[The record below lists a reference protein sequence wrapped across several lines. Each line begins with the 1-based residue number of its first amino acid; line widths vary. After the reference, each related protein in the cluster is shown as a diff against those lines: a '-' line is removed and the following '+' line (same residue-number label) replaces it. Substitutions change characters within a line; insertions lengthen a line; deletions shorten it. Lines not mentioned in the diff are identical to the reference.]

1 MEHELSG
8 DLTQAIRLSREGLA
22 AAIELDMPY
31 EEALAHRQLARLL
44 PDSDRARDGELA
56 RARELF
62 GKMAAKYD
70 LNATD
75 AA

>member
-1 MEHELSG
+1 V
-8 DLTQAIRLSREGLA
+8 RLSREGLA
-22 AAIELDMPY
+22 AAIQLEMPY

-44 PDSDRARDGELA
+44 PDGDRSRDGELA

-70 LNATD
+70 LHATD
-75 AA
+75 VA